1 MKSITRLIMTLSA
14 VLALS
19 AVFAGAQRTTI
30 VNLASLP
37 EWQVQ
42 KSQNVSLNDVRQ
54 WGVQPPVDREYG
66 VTQVEMRTYVKGNKT
81 IETVVEKT
89 PDPSSAYGL
98 LTFYHNEKTK
108 AEKGIKLA
116 VIGSDQ
122 GLVARGPFFVRAR
135 RPPKMSDDDFRSA
148 LIGITG
154 ASPSASAMALM
165 PPSLPSTEMIPGSHK
180 YFLGPVAMQRALPI
194 LPANLVGFQM
204 GAELQSATYRLNGK
218 PVTLIFISYPTSAI
232 ARKRFAAFEESLGVN
247 HKSGT
252 EAIYGQLKRSYVLLV
267 QDAQTKEVAA
277 RLMSRLKIE
286 RQVSWDQPPPGKPV
300 TVQMF
305 HLIMGNILLVLLL
318 VGMAVLAGVLL
329 FASRRI
335 AAHWFPHSDWA
346 RAYED
351 SIIRLNLK

>member
-1 MKSITRLIMTLSA
+1 MKSITRLIMMLSA
-14 VLALS
+14 ALALG
-19 AVFAGAQRTTI
+19 ALVAGAQRTTI

-37 EWQVQ
+37 EWRVQ

-54 WGVQPPVDREYG
+54 WGVQPRVDREYG
-66 VTQVEMRTYVKGNKT
+66 VTQVEMRTYAKGNKT

-98 LTFYHNEKTK
+98 LTFYHNENMK

-116 VIGSDQ
+116 VIGPDQ
-122 GLVARGPFFVRAR
+122 GLVARGAFFIRAR
-135 RPPKMSDDDFRSA
+135 RPPKMSEDDFRTA
-148 LIGITG
+148 LIAITG
-154 ASPSASAMALM
+154 GSPSANAMGLL
-165 PPSLPSTEMIPGSHK
+165 PPPLPSTEMVPGSHK
-180 YFLGPVAMQRALPI
+180 YVLGPVAMQRALPT

-204 GAELQSATYRLNGK
+204 GAELQSAVYRVNGK
-218 PVTLIFISYPTSAI
+218 PVTMIFISYPTSAI
-232 ARKRFAAFEESLGVN
+232 ARKEFSAFEGSLGVN
-247 HKSGT
+247 RKSGT

-267 QDAQTKEVAA
+267 QDAQTKEAA
-277 RLMSRLKIE
+277 TRMMNRLKIE
-286 RQVSWDQPPPGKPV
+286 QQLSWDQPPPGKPV
-300 TVQMF
+300 AVQMF

-329 FASRRI
+329 FASRQI

-346 RAYED
+346 RGYED